1 MEVSMDKLPK
11 GVPGMV
17 KRISC
22 GKGLDRRLRDFGLI
36 PGTLVQVRYRS
47 PDGGVTAFH
56 CRGAV
61 LALRT
66 KELKG
71 VRVQW
76 GK

>member
-11 GVPGMV
+11 GVPGTV
-17 KRISC
+17 TRIGC
-22 GKGLDRRLRDFGLI
+22 GKALTGRLRDFGLI
-36 PGTLVQVRYRS
+36 PGTQVQIRYRS

-66 KELKG
+66 KDIRG
-71 VRVQW
+71 VRVLW
-76 GK
+76 ER